1 MISAEESTDL
11 AEKGIRIHEKVRSVN
26 QHGPQLNI
34 FYRHFDLPAN
44 FPVIGL
50 LGDSWKSYFEPPSRM
65 HFHNCM
71 ELGFLHSG
79 RGRVRIGDCI
89 QPFEGPCLVIAPPN
103 VPHAHIV
110 EEGDVCCWNWIY
122 VDPQAMLPNLNPRL
136 SNMLSEYQ
144 RDMGGDDC
152 VLSGKDHPEILTVLG
167 LIVQEMEN
175 TQVHYQNIVRDLFGT
190 LFLLLLRSYSGTVKN
205 DQYTNN
211 QLRCIAPAIS
221 YIAENYMEEISI
233 EKLARLCHV
242 STSHFR
248 RLFKQMLGWSPLDYV
263 QLVRIDRSCVLL
275 YNCDYSV
282 TEIGLQ
288 VGYPSPSSFNRQF
301 RRIHGISPSQW
312 RQKMRSE
319 ENPVVTA
326 YFNSLPPS
334 NYQFFPTL
342 NASSSDL
349 DG

>member
-1 MISAEESTDL
+1 
-11 AEKGIRIHEKVRSVN
+11 
-26 QHGPQLNI
+26 
-34 FYRHFDLPAN
+34 
-44 FPVIGL
+44 
-50 LGDSWKSYFEPPSRM
+50 
-65 HFHNCM
+65 M

-79 RGRVRIGDCI
+79 RGVVHLEDRVL
-89 QPFEGPCLVIAPPN
+89 PFEGPCLVIAPPN
-103 VPHAHIV
+103 VPHAHTV
-110 EEGDVCCWNWIY
+110 EEGGVCCWNWIY
-122 VDPQAMLPNLNPRL
+122 VDPQAMLPHLNPRL

-144 RDMGGDDC
+144 RNMGGEDC
-152 VLSGKDHPEILTVLG
+152 VLSGKDHPEILAVLG
-167 LIVQEMEN
+167 LIVREMEN
-175 TQVHYQNIVRDLFGT
+175 TQVHYQSIVRDLFGT

-205 DQYTNN
+205 DQYINN

-301 RRIHGISPSQW
+301 RRIHGISPNQW

-326 YFNSLPPS
+326 YFDSLPPS
-334 NYQFFPTL
+334 NYQFFPTV
-342 NASSSDL
+342 APSSSESDPE
-349 DG
+349 